1 MAQKIKL
8 SELVSEIQNAIES
21 RFEGEVFWVTAEIT
35 DVRPNPQKQWC
46 FLKFIEKDGQT
57 ITTCIEG
64 VFWSN
69 SFFQIDKFEKL
80 TKTKFTNG
88 LEITCKVRVRFNMR
102 YGLKLDVLEIDPS
115 HILGKLELEKQQTL
129 ERLVKENPTAI
140 RFIDGQYITKN
151 NRLELPVVFQKIA
164 LITATNSDGQRD
176 LKKEL
181 EHNKY
186 GYAFSVTEYLTQ
198 MQGDNSSK
206 LIFQQ
211 LKMIESEKE
220 KFDVV
225 AIVRGGGSQTDFK
238 PFDDYELSKCVA
250 TFPIPILT
258 GIGHDSNVSII
269 DLMARQHKTPTKVG
283 AYIIDHNM
291 SFEASMEELKERF
304 FQAVEDLIE
313 NAKDSLKELKRVVKS
328 SSPTTILNRGFAIVT
343 SNAKIVTDPKSIK
356 TNSQLQTLLKN
367 ETIHSTVIKKTKN
380 ENRFDI

>member
-1 MAQKIKL
+1 MSQKIRL
-8 SELVSEIQNAIES
+8 SELVSQIQDAIES
-21 RFEGEVFWVTAEIT
+21 RFEGEILWVTAEIT

-69 SFFQIDKFEKL
+69 SFYQIDKFEKL

-88 LEITCKVRVRFNMR
+88 LEITCKVRVRFNTR

-129 ERLVKENPTAI
+129 ERLVKESPTAI
-140 RFIDGQYITKN
+140 RLIDGQYVTKN
-151 NRLELPVVFQKIA
+151 NRLELPVIFQNIA

-176 LKKEL
+176 FKKEL

-186 GYAFSVTEYLTQ
+186 GYAFSISEFLTQ
-198 MQGDNSSK
+198 VQGDNSSK
-206 LIFQQ
+206 LIFRQ
-211 LKMIESEKE
+211 LKLIESEKNN
-220 KFDVV
+220 FDVV
-225 AIVRGGGSQTDFK
+225 VIVRGGGSQTDFK
-238 PFDDYELSKCVA
+238 PFDDYELSKCVS

-258 GIGHDSNVSII
+258 GIGHDSNVSIV
-269 DLMARQHKTPTKVG
+269 DLMARQHKTPTKVA
-283 AYIIDHNM
+283 AYIVDHNM
-291 SFEASMEELKERF
+291 NFEASMEELKERF

-313 NAKDSLKELKRVVKS
+313 NAKNSLKGLKRVVKS

-343 SNAKIVTDPKSIK
+343 SNDKILTNPSAIK
-356 TNSQLQTLLKN
+356 TNSQLQTIFKN
-367 ETIHSTVIKKTKN
+367 ETIHSTVTKKTKN
-380 ENRFDI
+380 EKRFDI